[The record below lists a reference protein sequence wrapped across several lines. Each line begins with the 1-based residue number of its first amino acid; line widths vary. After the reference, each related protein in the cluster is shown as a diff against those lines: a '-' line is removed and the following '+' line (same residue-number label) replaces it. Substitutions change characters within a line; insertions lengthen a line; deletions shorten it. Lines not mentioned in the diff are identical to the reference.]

1 MVNLIFY
8 RSISIKLT
16 IITINLMQN
25 VTFIVLKRQI
35 NEMEVGWVQ
44 QSIFHRL
51 YASYHQDVFN
61 FLFYLVKNRTV
72 AEDLSHEVYIR
83 VLNAYDRF
91 EGKSSEKTWLFS
103 IAKNV
108 AIDYFRKKQ
117 VRDKHAFTA
126 FDWETE
132 QLVSSSPSPEQSVEF
147 SEQMRQLLEALEQC
161 TGDQKMVVIMRF
173 IQELS
178 IQETA
183 EILGWTQGKVKTTQH
198 RALKNLRLLME
209 QQDGKGANS
218 L

>member
-1 MVNLIFY
+1 MTCFE
-8 RSISIKLT
+8 
-16 IITINLMQN
+16 
-25 VTFIVLKRQI
+25 TFLVLKRQI
-35 NEMEVGWVQ
+35 NETEVEWVQ
-44 QSIFHRL
+44 ESIFHRL
-51 YASYHQDVFN
+51 YDMYHQDVYN
-61 FLFYLVKNRTV
+61 FLFYLVKNRTA
-72 AEDLSHEVYIR
+72 AEDLSHEVYLR
-83 VLNAYDRF
+83 VLKSYERF

-132 QLVSSSPSPEQSVEF
+132 QLVSQTPSPEQFMELNDQVK
-147 SEQMRQLLEALEQC
+147 QLLEALEQC

-183 EILGWTQGKVKTTQH
+183 EILGWTIGKVKTTQH
-198 RALKNLRLLME
+198 RALKTLRQLLE
-209 QQDGKGANS
+209 QQDGKEANS